1 MPDRPLHDR
10 FDQALE
16 AWLARPAAQP
26 LSAEPEIAP
35 LLEIARELQR
45 LPREGFKARLKSSL
59 GRRSF
64 MATPSVETTPTTTA
78 RPTVAPRLRVRN
90 AASAIEFYQHAFGA
104 REIMRFEAG
113 GEIPHAE
120 IAIGNSVIMLGEEA
134 PEHGYPGPQTLG
146 GSPLTMQL
154 DVPDADA
161 AVERAIASGARLV
174 LPVADQFYGA
184 RTGQVQD
191 PFGYTWAIS
200 THKEEVSLEEMH
212 RRLESMQQEARKP
225 APQGIRKGFRTV
237 TPYPVA
243 RDAAG
248 LIEFIKQVFDA
259 QEQFR
264 AIGSA
269 GGIHC
274 ELLLGDSMMM
284 IGGGGPGLSWSGN
297 DRPMAFHVYVPD
309 TDAVYQRALDRGAV
323 SIQPPAD
330 QEYGERSGSVRDRSG
345 NQWYIATFRGDT
357 YFRPGF
363 PIVQPYLHPLRA
375 EPVIQFLKR
384 AFGAS
389 EMGRYTAP
397 DGVVHH
403 ATLKIGD
410 STIEMG
416 EAHGLYQPIPGMF
429 YLYLPNVDAAYTRAL
444 QAGADSTSRPA
455 DQPYGDRTAT
465 VKDVFGNQWCLATH
479 LEDQR
484 P

>member
-1 MPDRPLHDR
+1 
-10 FDQALE
+10 
-16 AWLARPAAQP
+16 
-26 LSAEPEIAP
+26 
-35 LLEIARELQR
+35 
-45 LPREGFKARLKSSL
+45 
-59 GRRSF
+59 
-64 MATPSVETTPTTTA
+64 MASPSTETTAAATA

-120 IAIGNSVIMLGEEA
+120 LAIGNSVFMLGEEA

-146 GSPLTMQL
+146 GAPLTMQL
-154 DVPDADA
+154 DVPDVDA
-161 AVERAIASGARLV
+161 AVDRAVAAGARLV
-174 LPVADQFYGA
+174 MPVSDQFYGA

-191 PFGYTWAIS
+191 PFGFTWAIS
-200 THKEEVSLEEMH
+200 THKEEVPLEEMH
-212 RRLESMQQEARKP
+212 RRLKSMQKEARKP
-225 APQGIRKGFRTV
+225 ALQGARKGFRTV

-248 LIEFIKQVFDA
+248 LIDFITQVFHA
-259 QEQFR
+259 KEQIR
-264 AIGSA
+264 SVGSA

-297 DRPMAFHVYVPD
+297 DQPMAFHVYVPD
-309 TDAVYQRALDRGAV
+309 TDATYQRALDRGAV

-330 QEYGERSGSVRDRSG
+330 HEYGERGASVRDYSG
-345 NQWYIATFRGDT
+345 NHWYIATFRGDT
-357 YFRPGF
+357 YFRPDF
-363 PIVQPYLHPLRA
+363 PIVQPSLHPLRA

-384 AFGAS
+384 AFGAT
-389 EMGRYTAP
+389 ELGRYTTP
-397 DGVVHH
+397 QGVILHTTV
-403 ATLKIGD
+403 KIGD

-416 EAHGLYQPIPGMF
+416 EAHGPYQPMPGMF

-444 QAGADSTSRPA
+444 QAGADSTSQPA

-465 VKDVFGNQWCLATH
+465 VKDVFGNQWCLATRI
-479 LEDQR
+479 EDR
-484 P
+484 KP